1 MKELL
6 TTLFRRKRAFLTFF
20 LCMIAMPMAL
30 AYIMSPK
37 YLGKATLLLTAGREK
52 KPFLPDEADSR
63 TSYMQVSMEDVGS
76 EVELLTSQP
85 VLAKVVEANH
95 LDQDDEPPASQR
107 LKHFAW
113 KVSKGIHSAM
123 VGIGLKPDISPTED
137 AIDQLRRK
145 VDVDFVKRTN
155 IITIK
160 WKGPTPELAR
170 DVVNS
175 LVDAYL
181 WHHIK
186 VHGNAY
192 VLSAVKKEM
201 EESGDRL
208 RAAQDSLTTYTKL
221 NSISDVESQRSNLLE
236 KLGQAENKVQLMRSA
251 SHRNLS
257 PDVLGSLSE
266 DPAIS
271 ELSKKLT
278 DAEMGRIDLDTRYAG
293 DDRRLVA
300 SKQQIDQLRN
310 LIVERADRSQ
320 KTWAALA
327 ETYRK
332 ELAVLDAHKVKIDRL
347 KQEIED
353 LNRIFQLNRGKVDEI
368 MISQAMD
375 RAAMSAAR
383 VVEYAVAN
391 QAPAFPKRLPLLIIS
406 IFFGL
411 VFGTVYAVSLD
422 KLSLRV
428 LSVADVEQATKLP
441 VLASLP
447 EITVRNQAD
456 KEAASE
462 LLARDLFPVGTALFG
477 GNGRGPQ
484 KDPLHSVLI
493 TSPSAGAGTSY
504 LAEHLGRLLA
514 MKGPSLLLSFVPGEP
529 VPAQLAPGQVGV
541 KAADPEQA
549 DLVSASTP
557 GFALARYLV
566 KDGQSSLVRLNLCVK
581 PGQISLYDDS
591 IGVLWE
597 SLRAMG
603 ARYLIIDAGSDR
615 GDTLYLKFLS
625 MVEHVL
631 VVTAYDV
638 TSKPALVRMVEII
651 RRHQGKIAG
660 CVFNRRRDVIP
671 NFLYQRLF

>member
-1 MKELL
+1 MKEIL

-20 LCMIAMPMAL
+20 ICMIVLPMSL
-30 AYIMSPK
+30 AYVMPPK

-52 KPFLPDEADSR
+52 KPFLPDEADAR

-76 EVELLTSQP
+76 EVELLTSEP

-95 LDQDDEPPASQR
+95 LDVDEEPPADKR
-107 LKHFAW
+107 LKRLLWHVF
-113 KVSKGIHSAM
+113 KGIHAAI
-123 VGIGLKPDISPTED
+123 VGVGLQPDISPTEA

-186 VHGNAY
+186 VHGNSY
-192 VLSAVKKEM
+192 VLGAVKQEM
-201 EESGDRL
+201 EASGERL
-208 RAAQDSLTTYTKL
+208 RAAQDSLNAYTKE
-221 NSISDVESQRSNLLE
+221 NAISDVESQRSSLME
-236 KLGQAENKVQLMRSA
+236 KLGQAENKVQLMQNA

-310 LIVERADRSQ
+310 LIVQRADRSLQ
-320 KTWAALA
+320 TWTTLAAS
-327 ETYRK
+327 YRK
-332 ELAVLDAHKVKIDRL
+332 QLEKLDAHKVKIDRI

-353 LNRIFQLNRGKVDEI
+353 LNRIFSLNREKTDEI
-368 MISQAMD
+368 LISQAMD
-375 RAAMSAAR
+375 KAAMAAAR
-383 VVEYAVAN
+383 VVEYAVAT
-391 QAPAFPKRLPLLIIS
+391 QAPAFPKRLPILIIS
-406 IFFGL
+406 IFFGI

-428 LSVADVEQATKLP
+428 LSVSDVEQTTKLP

-447 EITVRNQAD
+447 EHPMRNAAD
-456 KEAASE
+456 AAAAAE
-462 LLARDLFPVGTALFG
+462 LLARNLIPVGTSLFG
-477 GNGRGPQ
+477 GGMQPEPGA
-484 KDPLHSVLI
+484 LHTVLL
-493 TSPSAGAGTSY
+493 TSPSAGAGTSF
-504 LAEHLGRLLA
+504 LADHLGRLLA
-514 MKGPSLLLSFVPGEP
+514 SKGQTLLLSFIHGEP
-529 VPAQLAPGQVGV
+529 G
-541 KAADPEQA
+541 PEQTDMIA
-549 DLVSASTP
+549 ATSP
-557 GFALARYLV
+557 GFPLFRYLV
-566 KDGQSSLVRLNLCVK
+566 KDGHNGLVRLSLAVK
-581 PGQISLYDDS
+581 PDQISLYDGS
-591 IGVLWE
+591 MNVLWE
-597 SLRAMG
+597 TLRVAG

-615 GDTLYLKFLS
+615 GDTLYLKFVA
-625 MVEHVL
+625 MVEHVV

-638 TSKPALVRMVEII
+638 TSKPALNRMVDTI
-651 RRHQGKIAG
+651 RRHQGRIAG

-671 NFLYQRLF
+671 EFLYQRLF